1 MQKDLISAYTD
12 AGSDDEAHELLERA
26 QSIKSK
32 QDKRDQL
39 SRQKRPAGETRALVH
54 ANGQSGILYNGQSE
68 IPYNGESE
76 ILYNATSEILD
87 IQVDTPNSDIHKAT
101 SDTPDNPEALQK
113 ARGEGEEEEREEG
126 LGGEMEEGKMEVEV
140 HADAHTRAN
149 IGNMGERLDCKTG
162 PLARTDKRDA
172 VAKQERR
179 AQMQSSV
186 TTSVTRS
193 VGEKLDQV
201 LEAFHRSASV
211 CIGLF
216 CSLVAL
222 FSRSAGLV
230 CSLVGLFCSLVGLFC
245 SFIGLFGSLAGL
257 FC

>member
-54 ANGQSGILYNGQSE
+54 ANGQSEILYNGQSGILYNGQSE

-113 ARGEGEEEEREEG
+113 ARGGGEEEEREEG
-126 LGGEMEEGKMEVEV
+126 LGGEMEEGKMGKRTEVEV

-211 CIGLF
+211 
-216 CSLVAL
+216 
-222 FSRSAGLV
+222 
-230 CSLVGLFCSLVGLFC
+230 
-245 SFIGLFGSLAGL
+245 
-257 FC
+257 

>member
-54 ANGQSGILYNGQSE
+54 ANGQSEILYNGQSGILYNGQSE

-211 CIGLF
+211 
-216 CSLVAL
+216 
-222 FSRSAGLV
+222 
-230 CSLVGLFCSLVGLFC
+230 
-245 SFIGLFGSLAGL
+245 
-257 FC
+257 

>member
-1 MQKDLISAYTD
+1 
-12 AGSDDEAHELLERA
+12 
-26 QSIKSK
+26 
-32 QDKRDQL
+32 
-39 SRQKRPAGETRALVH
+39 
-54 ANGQSGILYNGQSE
+54 
-68 IPYNGESE
+68 
-76 ILYNATSEILD
+76 
-87 IQVDTPNSDIHKAT
+87 
-101 SDTPDNPEALQK
+101 
-113 ARGEGEEEEREEG
+113 

-149 IGNMGERLDCKTG
+149 IGNMGQRLDCKTD

-211 CIGLF
+211 
-216 CSLVAL
+216 
-222 FSRSAGLV
+222 
-230 CSLVGLFCSLVGLFC
+230 
-245 SFIGLFGSLAGL
+245 
-257 FC
+257 